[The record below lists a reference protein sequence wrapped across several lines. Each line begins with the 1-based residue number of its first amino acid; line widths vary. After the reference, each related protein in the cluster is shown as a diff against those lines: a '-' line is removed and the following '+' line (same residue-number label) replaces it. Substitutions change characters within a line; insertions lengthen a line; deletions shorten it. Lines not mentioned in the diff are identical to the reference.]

1 MPKLLNINTYHYRR
15 GGSDVVYLE
24 HGALFEKAGWDTA
37 YFAMHH
43 PKNESTPWSR
53 YFVDEIELGHSY
65 SIARKISIAK
75 QIIRSSVH
83 GKAINRLLDDFPAD
97 IAHVH
102 NIRHHI
108 APNILG
114 ELKRRGAS
122 VVLTVHDLKMCCPAY
137 RMLDGQ
143 NQLCEA
149 CKPNKVYNCT
159 LKRCMHGSLP
169 LSTLISI
176 ESAIHRID
184 GSYSK
189 NVDRLICPSK
199 FYLEKH
205 VEWGWPREQLV
216 YIPNDFAVPSSEV
229 VPAPGEYLCYF
240 GRLSFEKGVKT
251 VIRACA
257 AAGMP
262 LQLVGEGPEEGAL
275 RSLAAETGADVT
287 FHGRQSGEDL
297 FSIVRGARAC
307 VLASE
312 WYENAPKSVLEA
324 FGLGKV
330 VIGAD
335 IGGISEM
342 IMPGETGW
350 LFPSG
355 NVAAIEEVLRNVL
368 ATPDSRLVE
377 MGGKAMSFARAEFS
391 TELYLKRMINLYEEL
406 GVSAY
411 RTVCPL
417 GRGATSPVDAA
428 MQ

>member
-1 MPKLLNINTYHYRR
+1 
-15 GGSDVVYLE
+15 
-24 HGALFEKAGWDTA
+24 
-37 YFAMHH
+37 
-43 PKNESTPWSR
+43 
-53 YFVDEIELGHSY
+53 
-65 SIARKISIAK
+65 
-75 QIIRSSVH
+75 
-83 GKAINRLLDDFPAD
+83 
-97 IAHVH
+97 
-102 NIRHHI
+102 
-108 APNILG
+108 
-114 ELKRRGAS
+114 
-122 VVLTVHDLKMCCPAY
+122 
-137 RMLDGQ
+137 MLDGQ